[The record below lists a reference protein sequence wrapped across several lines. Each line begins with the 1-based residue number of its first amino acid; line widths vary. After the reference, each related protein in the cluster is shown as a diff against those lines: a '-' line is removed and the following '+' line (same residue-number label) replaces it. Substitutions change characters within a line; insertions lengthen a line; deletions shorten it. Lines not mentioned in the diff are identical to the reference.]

1 MLPNQM
7 KSQTHRGIP
16 ARPKTSV
23 TESSK
28 TANHSKSNVGR
39 VHSAPVCEA
48 RSMLRGDNNDKPPIQ
63 TSTVAKF
70 NKPSARLN
78 PKTIDPFNTST
89 KNQSVFSTV
98 YINGGIPCCL
108 VHGSVKHKLSWSTPP
123 ESVLFDPVLVTLAE
137 GLRETVHPYRF
148 VAKQGFK
155 ELLDIPEA
163 DQKCIAVL
171 PKLIQPLRAA
181 LTHRDDN
188 VFENGLEALRQ
199 ISATTKDALNI
210 HLKSFLLALAKR
222 RMEKK
227 YRDKV
232 TEVLEDL
239 EQNGGTET
247 LVIIKSKIP
256 TYSSINR

>member
-23 TESSK
+23 TESNK

-48 RSMLRGDNNDKPPIQ
+48 RSMLRGDNDKPPIQ

-123 ESVLFDPVLVTLAE
+123 ESVPFDPVLVTLAE
-137 GLRETVHPYRF
+137 
-148 VAKQGFK
+148 
-155 ELLDIPEA
+155 
-163 DQKCIAVL
+163 
-171 PKLIQPLRAA
+171 
-181 LTHRDDN
+181 THRDDN
-188 VFENGLEALRQ
+188 VFENGLEALSQ